1 MLKKIQRV
9 FCVLMC
15 TVMLF
20 SFCQFADTAEAVS
33 TVNTPT
39 IYITGRRSII
49 YDKNGKK
56 IYPMTKGISSVIN
69 DNMNDVIAAGTKGV
83 LTGNWVPMRDLLYDL
98 ISPLFKDQVL
108 NANGEISN
116 GSYVQKNT
124 EPKKT
129 SKSSYGLSDYKFEY
143 DSRIDPWEVARQLRS
158 YVNKVLKATGKK
170 KVSIIGR
177 CMGADILACYLVRY
191 KSDPKVDTSVFYAPA
206 CNGILIVGAP
216 FSGRI
221 SLDKDELKKAA
232 NSGSVNEDGEL
243 EGMLKTF
250 YKVLGPLGVNIANSE
265 LKEAI
270 PVIMPKLLLATYA
283 TMPAYWAMVADE
295 YYEDAIKFVFGSNAR
310 KGKYKKL
317 IEKTDFYQN
326 NVRAKLPSVL
336 KSLQKSGMK
345 INVISKHGVDFDPIY
360 EGVDQRGDG
369 WLELKNSSF
378 GATASKKGKTL
389 STSYINSLVK
399 SGCSSYLSS
408 DKTIDSTTC
417 LFPDS
422 TWFIKNMA
430 HTNWSSGANDLLCRM
445 INSTKQ
451 FTIKSSSSY
460 PQFLKYSSGK
470 LEKLTSYDQLFK
482 PVVSSVTLS
491 KTQYTYDGKVKTPH
505 VTVKNAAGKTLKKNT
520 DYTVTASSGRKNIG
534 KYSVK
539 VTFKGDYKK
548 EKARTL
554 TFKIVPANVKLK
566 YSLSGSNAILS
577 WSKVAGAK
585 KYRIYVYDANTNK
598 CTKKINTTSTK
609 YKFTSLKQGSVYVYA
624 VRAYATSGSTNYY
637 SPSYS
642 KAVIV
647 RKPAAPKISVK
658 LTNSRTATISW
669 NYVAGGSRYEIYRA
683 TSKDGNYK
691 LIDTVAKSPYTNTG
705 LYSFRK
711 YYYKVRAVKI
721 YAGVKY
727 GGSFSSIAATK

>member
-1 MLKKIQRV
+1 MLKKMQRV

-15 TVMLF
+15 MVMLF
-20 SFCQFADTAEAVS
+20 SFCEFATTAQAVS

-39 IYITGRRSII
+39 IYITGRRSVI

-56 IYPMTKGISSVIN
+56 IYPMSKGISSVIN
-69 DNMNDVIAAGTKGV
+69 DNMSSVVAAATKGV
-83 LTGNWVPMRDLLYDL
+83 ATGNWVPMRDLLYDL

-129 SKSSYGLSDYKFEY
+129 TKSSYGLSDYKFEY
-143 DSRIDPWEVARQLRS
+143 DSRIDPWEVAAQLRT
-158 YVNKVLKATGKK
+158 YINKVLKATGKK

-191 KSDPKVDTSVFYAPA
+191 KNDPKVDTSVFYAPA
-206 CNGILIVGAP
+206 CNGLLIVGAP
-216 FSGRI
+216 FSGKI
-221 SLDKDELKKAA
+221 TIDKDALKKAA
-232 NSGSVNEDGEL
+232 SSGSANEDGEL
-243 EGMLKTF
+243 TGMLTTL
-250 YKVLGPLGVNIANSE
+250 YKILGPLGVNIANSE

-283 TMPAYWAMVADE
+283 TMPAYWAMVGDE

-310 KGKYKKL
+310 TGKYKNL
-317 IEKTDFYQN
+317 IKKTDFYQN

-336 KSLQKSGMK
+336 KTLKKDGMK
-345 INVISKHGVDFDPIY
+345 INVISKHNVDFDPIY
-360 EGVDQRGDG
+360 EGIDQRGDG
-369 WLELKNSSF
+369 WIEMKNSSF
-378 GATASKKGKTL
+378 GATVSKKGKTL
-389 STSYINSLVK
+389 STSYVNSLVK
-399 SGCSSYLSS
+399 SGCANYLSS
-408 DKTIDSTTC
+408 EKTIDATTA

-430 HTNWSSGANDLLCRM
+430 HTNWSSCVNDLLCRM

-451 FTIKSSSSY
+451 YTVKSNSNY

-470 LEKLTSYDQLFK
+470 LEKLSNYQQIFQ
-482 PVVSSVTLS
+482 PIVSSVTLS
-491 KTQYTYDGKVKTPH
+491 KTQYTYDGKVKSPS
-505 VTVKNAAGKTLKKNT
+505 VVVKNTAGKTLKKNT
-520 DYTVTASSGRKNIG
+520 DYTVSYSSGRKNIG

-548 EKARTL
+548 EKAKTL
-554 TFKIVPANVKLK
+554 TFTIVPGNVKLK
-566 YSLSGSNAILS
+566 YSLSGSTALLS

-585 KYRIYVYDANTNK
+585 KYRIYVYDAKTNK
-598 CTKKINTTSTK
+598 CTKKINTSSTK
-609 YKFTSLKQGSVYVYA
+609 YKFTSLKAGTAYVYA
-624 VRAYATSGSTNYY
+624 VRAYTTSGSTTYY

-647 RKPAAPKISVK
+647 RKPVAPKINVK
-658 LTNSRTATISW
+658 LSNSKSATISW
-669 NYVAGGSRYEIYRA
+669 NYVTGGSRYEIYRA

-691 LIDTVAKSPYTNTG
+691 LIDTVAKSPYTDTG
-705 LYSFRK
+705 LYSFRT

-721 YAGVKY
+721 YAGVNY
-727 GGSFSSIAATK
+727 NGSFSNIAATK